1 MIQFKEKGENEQRT
15 GEKMAS
21 RSLMMILA
29 GASVGRYVVAAIVAA
44 LVGLAVLLYASSS
57 DLVKLKLFKFD
68 AYSSL
73 FSGGWSY
80 AKAKKRARLA
90 MRKGGK
96 KLSETTR
103 ERMPEMARRV
113 NRDIAIGALAIAIV
127 LVVLLI
133 LGVV

>member
-1 MIQFKEKGENEQRT
+1 MIP
-15 GEKMAS
+15 
-21 RSLMMILA
+21 RSLLVVLTA
-29 GASVGRYVVAAIVAA
+29 ASVGRYIVAAIVAV

-57 DLVKLKLFKFD
+57 GLVKLKLFKVD

-90 MRKGGK
+90 VKRGGE

-103 ERMPEMARRV
+103 EKMPEVARRF

>member
-1 MIQFKEKGENEQRT
+1 MISQTVLGI
-15 GEKMAS
+15 
-21 RSLMMILA
+21 ILA
-29 GASVGRYVVAAIVAA
+29 TSVGKYIIAAVVAV
-44 LVGLAVLLYASSS
+44 LVGLAVLLYAASSNM
-57 DLVKLKLFKFD
+57 VKLRLFKFD

-90 MRKGGK
+90 MKREGK
-96 KLSETTR
+96 RLGEVSR
-103 ERMPEMARRV
+103 EKMPETARRI
-113 NRDIAIGALAIAIV
+113 NRDIAIGALAIAVV

>member
-1 MIQFKEKGENEQRT
+1 
-15 GEKMAS
+15 MAS
-21 RSLMMILA
+21 QSLLMVLEA
-29 GASVGRYVVAAIVAA
+29 ASVGKYIVAAIVAI
-44 LVGLAVLLYASSS
+44 LVGFAVLLYASSS
-57 DLVKLKLFKFD
+57 DLVKLKFFKFD

-90 MRKGGK
+90 MKREGK
-96 KLSETTR
+96 RLSETSR
-103 ERMPEMARRV
+103 EKMPETAQHI
-113 NRDIAIGALAIAIV
+113 NRDIAVGALAIAIV